1 MTEDK
6 GRLLVST
13 NRILYDNEKYRDES
27 KVRKLHRKVAATTV
41 AFLVVWLAA
50 ILLFDFILSQGLDS
64 NGLWVRVTVVGSL
77 TLIVGYMVV
86 HNIYAHVKLL
96 AIQLQVTER
105 GIAIFRPKREVLEF
119 SSIDRVTFSD
129 RYVEIVVKN
138 QGENPR
144 SYLLDADIIWDAKR
158 FRRELS
164 RFCNVES
171 Q

>member
-27 KVRKLHRKVAATTV
+27 KVRKLHRKVAATMV
-41 AFLVVWLAA
+41 VFLVAWLAV
-50 ILLFDFILSQGLDS
+50 IFLLDFILSQGLDS
-64 NGLWVRVTVVGSL
+64 NGLWVRVTVVASL
-77 TLIVGYMVV
+77 TLLVGYLVA
-86 HNIYAHVKLL
+86 HSIYAHVKLL
-96 AIQLQVTER
+96 AIQLEVTER
-105 GIAIFRPKREVLEF
+105 GIVICRPRREVLEF
-119 SSIDRVTFSD
+119 SSIDRVIFSD
-129 RYVEIVVKN
+129 RYVEIMVKN

-144 SYLLDADIIWDAKR
+144 PYLLDADIIWDAKR

-164 RFCNVES
+164 RYCNVES